1 MTHTVLWII
10 ASLSAAIIF
19 TGANFFDSYM
29 LSKKMPS
36 LASYILPVGIIQFLL
51 GMILLIFFPFSQNA
65 GLPHFL
71 AAFGSG
77 FFNAF
82 SYVILLNY
90 LRKGEVAR
98 VVPVITS
105 SPIFIALLSMPLLG
119 EILGLWQ
126 WLAVIATVAGAVLIS
141 LQRDDGVSKTRLQ
154 KSFFILLAAA
164 LMSAISSVGYKYAL
178 ETMSFWN
185 MFSINGICVVT
196 VILFFTLR
204 KSTLRELKT
213 LIQRN
218 QKMGLLI
225 GNQLFAAIGGVLG
238 FVAFANG
245 PVALA
250 STLMNIRPAFVFIFS
265 LLIGRFYPN
274 LLNERLNR
282 STFLVK
288 LVGIALITGGV
299 VTIGLTS

>member
-1 MTHTVLWII
+1 MFWII
-10 ASLSAAIIF
+10 ASLSTAIIF

-36 LASYILPVGIIQFLL
+36 LASYILPVGIMQFLI
-51 GMILLIFFPFSQNA
+51 GMVLLVFFPFSHNA
-65 GLPHFL
+65 GFIHLL
-71 AAFGSG
+71 VAFGSG

-82 SYVILLNY
+82 TYVILLNY
-90 LRKGEVAR
+90 LRKGEVSR

-126 WLAVIATVAGAVLIS
+126 WFAVLATVAGTVLVS
-141 LQRDDGVSKTRLQ
+141 LQRGGVAHKTGLQ

-178 ETMSFWN
+178 ETLTFWN
-185 MFSINGICVVT
+185 MFTVNGICVVI

-204 KSTLRELKT
+204 KSTIQELKT
-213 LIQRN
+213 LVQRN
-218 QKMGLLI
+218 QKMWLLI

-238 FVAFANG
+238 FVAIANG

-265 LLIGRFYPN
+265 LVISRFYPN

-282 STFLVK
+282 RTIPIK
-288 LVGIALITGGV
+288 LIGIALITGGV
-299 VTIGLTS
+299 VIIGLSS

>member
-1 MTHTVLWII
+1 VLWII
-10 ASLSAAIIF
+10 ASLSTAIIF

-36 LASYILPVGIIQFLL
+36 LASYILPVGIIQFLI
-51 GMILLIFFPFSQNA
+51 GMVLLVFFPLSHNA
-65 GLPHFL
+65 GLIHLL

-90 LRKGEVAR
+90 LRKGEVSR

-119 EILGLWQ
+119 EILGFWQ
-126 WLAVIATVAGAVLIS
+126 WFAVVATVFGTVLIS
-141 LQRDDGVSKTRLQ
+141 LRRDDGGNKTRLD

-164 LMSAISSVGYKYAL
+164 VMSAMSSVGYKYAL

-185 MFSINGICVVT
+185 MFSVNGICVVT

-204 KSTLRELKT
+204 KSTFQELKT

-238 FVAFANG
+238 FVAIANG

-265 LLIGRFYPN
+265 LVIGRFYPN
-274 LLNERLNR
+274 LLNERMNR
-282 STFLVK
+282 STILVK

-299 VTIGLTS
+299 VIIGLSS

>member
-1 MTHTVLWII
+1 MFWII
-10 ASLSAAIIF
+10 ASLSTAIIF

-36 LASYILPVGIIQFLL
+36 LASYILPVGIMQFLI
-51 GMILLIFFPFSQNA
+51 GMVLLVFFPFSHNA
-65 GLPHFL
+65 GLIHL
-71 AAFGSG
+71 LVAFGSG

-90 LRKGEVAR
+90 LRKGEVSR

-126 WLAVIATVAGAVLIS
+126 WFAVLATVAGTVLVS
-141 LQRDDGVSKTRLQ
+141 LQRGGVAHKTGLQ

-178 ETMSFWN
+178 ETLTFWN
-185 MFSINGICVVT
+185 IFTVNGICVVI

-204 KSTLRELKT
+204 KSTLQELKT
-213 LIQRN
+213 LVQRN
-218 QKMGLLI
+218 QKMWLLI

-238 FVAFANG
+238 FVAIANG

-265 LLIGRFYPN
+265 LVIGRFYPN

-282 STFLVK
+282 RTIPVK
-288 LVGIALITGGV
+288 LIGIALITGGV
-299 VTIGLTS
+299 VIIGLSS

>member
-1 MTHTVLWII
+1 MFWII
-10 ASLSAAIIF
+10 ASLSTAIIF

-36 LASYILPVGIIQFLL
+36 LASYILPVGIIQFLI
-51 GMILLIFFPFSQNA
+51 GMVLLVFFPFSHNA
-65 GLPHFL
+65 GFVHLL
-71 AAFGSG
+71 VAFGSG

-90 LRKGEVAR
+90 LRKGEVSR

-126 WLAVIATVAGAVLIS
+126 WFAVLATVAGTVLVS
-141 LQRDDGVSKTRLQ
+141 LQRDDGASKTRLQ

-178 ETMSFWN
+178 ETLNFWN
-185 MFSINGICVVT
+185 MFTVNGICVVI

-204 KSTLRELKT
+204 KSTLQELKT
-213 LIQRN
+213 LVQRN

-238 FVAFANG
+238 FVAIANG

-265 LLIGRFYPN
+265 LVISRFYPN

-282 STFLVK
+282 KTIPVK
-288 LVGIALITGGV
+288 LIGIVLITGGV
-299 VTIGLTS
+299 VIIGLSS

>member
-1 MTHTVLWII
+1 MLWII

-36 LASYILPVGIIQFLL
+36 LASYILPVGIIQ
-51 GMILLIFFPFSQNA
+51 LLIGMVLLVFFPFSSNA
-65 GLPHFL
+65 GLIHLL

-77 FFNAF
+77 FFSA
-82 SYVILLNY
+82 STYVILLNY
-90 LRKGEVAR
+90 LRKGEVSR
-98 VVPVITS
+98 VVSVITS

-119 EILGLWQ
+119 EILGYWQ
-126 WLAVIATVAGAVLIS
+126 WFAVVATVCGTVLIS
-141 LQRDDGVSKTRLQ
+141 LRRNDGGSKTRLD
-154 KSFFILLAAA
+154 KSFFVLLAAA
-164 LMSAISSVGYKYAL
+164 VMSAMSSIGYKYAL

-185 MFSINGICVVT
+185 VFSVNGICVVT
-196 VILFFTLR
+196 LILFFTLR
-204 KSTLRELKT
+204 KSTLQELKT
-213 LIQRN
+213 LVQRN

-238 FVAFANG
+238 FVAIANG

-250 STLMNIRPAFVFIFS
+250 STVMNIRPAFVFIFS
-265 LLIGRFYPN
+265 LVIGRFYPN

-282 STFLVK
+282 RTIPVK
-288 LVGIALITGGV
+288 LIGIVLITGGV
-299 VTIGLTS
+299 VIIGLSS

>member
-1 MTHTVLWII
+1 MFWII
-10 ASLSAAIIF
+10 ASLSTAIIF

-36 LASYILPVGIIQFLL
+36 LASYILPVGIMQFLI
-51 GMILLIFFPFSQNA
+51 GMVLLVFFPFSHNA
-65 GLPHFL
+65 GLIHL
-71 AAFGSG
+71 LVAFGSG

-90 LRKGEVAR
+90 LRKGEVSR

-126 WLAVIATVAGAVLIS
+126 WFAVLATVAGTVLVS
-141 LQRDDGVSKTRLQ
+141 LQRGGVAHKTGLQ

-178 ETMSFWN
+178 ETLTFWN
-185 MFSINGICVVT
+185 IFTVNGICVVI

-204 KSTLRELKT
+204 KSTLQELKT
-213 LIQRN
+213 LVQRN
-218 QKMGLLI
+218 QKMWLLI

-238 FVAFANG
+238 FVAIANG

-265 LLIGRFYPN
+265 LVISRFYPN

-282 STFLVK
+282 RTIPVK
-288 LVGIALITGGV
+288 LIGIALITGGV
-299 VTIGLTS
+299 VIIGLSS

>member
-1 MTHTVLWII
+1 MLWII

-36 LASYILPVGIIQFLL
+36 LASYILPVGIIQFLI
-51 GMILLIFFPFSQNA
+51 GMVLLVFFPFSSNA
-65 GLPHFL
+65 GLIHLL

-77 FFNAF
+77 FFSAF
-82 SYVILLNY
+82 TYVILLNY
-90 LRKGEVAR
+90 LRKGEVSR
-98 VVPVITS
+98 VVSVITS

-119 EILGLWQ
+119 EILGYWQ
-126 WLAVIATVAGAVLIS
+126 WFAVVATVCGTVLIS
-141 LQRDDGVSKTRLQ
+141 LRRNDGGSKTRLD
-154 KSFFILLAAA
+154 KSFFVLLAAA
-164 LMSAISSVGYKYAL
+164 VMSAMSSIGYKYAL

-185 MFSINGICVVT
+185 VFSVNGICVVT
-196 VILFFTLR
+196 LILFFTLR
-204 KSTLRELKT
+204 KSTLQELKT
-213 LIQRN
+213 LVQRN

-238 FVAFANG
+238 FVAIANG

-250 STLMNIRPAFVFIFS
+250 STVMNIRPAFVFIFS
-265 LLIGRFYPN
+265 LVIGRFYPN

-282 STFLVK
+282 RTIPVK
-288 LVGIALITGGV
+288 LIGIVLITGGV
-299 VTIGLTS
+299 VIIGLST

>member
-1 MTHTVLWII
+1 MLWII

-36 LASYILPVGIIQFLL
+36 LASYILPVGIIQ
-51 GMILLIFFPFSQNA
+51 LLIGMVLLVFFPFSSNA
-65 GLPHFL
+65 GLIHLL

-77 FFNAF
+77 FFSA
-82 SYVILLNY
+82 STYVILLNY
-90 LRKGEVAR
+90 LRKGEVSR
-98 VVPVITS
+98 VVSVITS

-119 EILGLWQ
+119 EILGYWQ
-126 WLAVIATVAGAVLIS
+126 WFAVVATVCGTVLIS
-141 LQRDDGVSKTRLQ
+141 LRRNDGGSKTRLD
-154 KSFFILLAAA
+154 KSFFVLLAAA
-164 LMSAISSVGYKYAL
+164 VMSAMSSIGYKYAL

-185 MFSINGICVVT
+185 VFSVNGICVVT
-196 VILFFTLR
+196 LILFFTLR
-204 KSTLRELKT
+204 KSTLQELKT
-213 LIQRN
+213 LVQRN

-238 FVAFANG
+238 FVAIANG

-250 STLMNIRPAFVFIFS
+250 STVMNIRPAFVFIFS
-265 LLIGRFYPN
+265 LVIGRFYPN

-282 STFLVK
+282 RTIPVK
-288 LVGIALITGGV
+288 LIGIVLITGGV
-299 VTIGLTS
+299 VIIGLST

>member
-1 MTHTVLWII
+1 MFWII
-10 ASLSAAIIF
+10 ASLSTAIIF

-36 LASYILPVGIIQFLL
+36 LASYILPVGIMQFLI
-51 GMILLIFFPFSQNA
+51 GMVLLVFFPFSHNA
-65 GLPHFL
+65 GLIHL
-71 AAFGSG
+71 LVAFGSG

-90 LRKGEVAR
+90 LRKGEVSR

-126 WLAVIATVAGAVLIS
+126 WFAVLATVAGTVLVS
-141 LQRDDGVSKTRLQ
+141 LQRGGVAHKTGLQ
-154 KSFFILLAAA
+154 KSFFIQLAAA

-178 ETMSFWN
+178 ETLTFWN
-185 MFSINGICVVT
+185 IFTVNGICVVI

-204 KSTLRELKT
+204 KSTLQELKT
-213 LIQRN
+213 LVQRN
-218 QKMGLLI
+218 QKMWLLI

-238 FVAFANG
+238 FVAIANG

-265 LLIGRFYPN
+265 LVIGRFYPN

-282 STFLVK
+282 RTIPVK
-288 LVGIALITGGV
+288 LIGIALITGGV
-299 VTIGLTS
+299 VIIGLSS

>member
-1 MTHTVLWII
+1 
-10 ASLSAAIIF
+10 
-19 TGANFFDSYM
+19 M

-36 LASYILPVGIIQFLL
+36 LASYILPVGIMQFLIGL
-51 GMILLIFFPFSQNA
+51 VLLVFFPFSHQA
-65 GLPHFL
+65 GFSHLL
-71 AAFGSG
+71 VAFGSG
-77 FFNAF
+77 FFSAF

-90 LRKGEVAR
+90 LRKGEVSR
-98 VVPVITS
+98 VVPVISS

-126 WLAVIATVAGAVLIS
+126 WLAVLATIAGTVLIS
-141 LQRDDGVSKTRLQ
+141 LRRDDGGSKTRLD

-164 LMSAISSVGYKYAL
+164 VMSAISSVGYKYAMVTL
-178 ETMSFWN
+178 SFWN
-185 MFSINGICVVT
+185 MFTINGICVVI

-204 KSTLRELKT
+204 KSTLEELKT
-213 LIQRN
+213 LGHRT

-238 FVAFANG
+238 FVAIANG

-250 STLMNIRPAFVFIFS
+250 STIMNIRPAFVFIFS
-265 LLIGRFYPN
+265 LVIGRFYPN

-282 STFLVK
+282 RTIPVK
-288 LVGIALITGGV
+288 LIGIALITGGV
-299 VTIGLTS
+299 VIIGLSS

>member
-1 MTHTVLWII
+1 
-10 ASLSAAIIF
+10 
-19 TGANFFDSYM
+19 
-29 LSKKMPS
+29 
-36 LASYILPVGIIQFLL
+36 LL
-51 GMILLIFFPFSQNA
+51 VFFPFSHNA
-65 GLPHFL
+65 GLIHL
-71 AAFGSG
+71 LVAFGSG

-90 LRKGEVAR
+90 LRKGEVSR

-126 WLAVIATVAGAVLIS
+126 WFAVLATVAGTVLVS
-141 LQRDDGVSKTRLQ
+141 LQRGGVAHKTGLQ

-178 ETMSFWN
+178 ETLTFWN
-185 MFSINGICVVT
+185 IFTVNGICVVI

-204 KSTLRELKT
+204 KSTLQELKT
-213 LIQRN
+213 LVQRN
-218 QKMGLLI
+218 QKMWLLI

-238 FVAFANG
+238 FVAIANG

-265 LLIGRFYPN
+265 LVISRFYPN

-282 STFLVK
+282 RTIPVK
-288 LVGIALITGGV
+288 LIGIALITGGV
-299 VTIGLTS
+299 VIIGLSS

>member
-1 MTHTVLWII
+1 VFWII
-10 ASLSAAIIF
+10 ASLSTAIIF

-36 LASYILPVGIIQFLL
+36 LASYILPVGIVQFFIGMVLL
-51 GMILLIFFPFSQNA
+51 VFFPF
-65 GLPHFL
+65 PHNTNPIHLL

-77 FFNAF
+77 FFNALT
-82 SYVILLNY
+82 YVILLNY
-90 LRKGEVAR
+90 LRKGEVSR
-98 VVPVITS
+98 VVPVISS

-119 EILGLWQ
+119 EILGFWQ
-126 WLAVIATVAGAVLIS
+126 WFAVVATVFGTVLIS
-141 LQRDDGVSKTRLQ
+141 LQRDDGGGKTRLDR
-154 KSFFILLAAA
+154 SFFILLAAA
-164 LMSAISSVGYKYAL
+164 IMSAISSIGYKYAL

-185 MFSINGICVVT
+185 TFSINGICVVT

-204 KSTLRELKT
+204 KSTLLELKT

-238 FVAFANG
+238 FVAIANG

-250 STLMNIRPAFVFIFS
+250 STLMNIRPAFIFIFS
-265 LLIGRFYPN
+265 LIIGRFYPN

-282 STFLVK
+282 TTILVK
-288 LVGIALITGGV
+288 FIGIVLITGGV
-299 VTIGLTS
+299 VIIGLLR

>member
-1 MTHTVLWII
+1 LFWII
-10 ASLSAAIIF
+10 ASLSTAIIF

-36 LASYILPVGIIQFLL
+36 LASYILPVGIMQFLIGL
-51 GMILLIFFPFSQNA
+51 VLLIFFPFSHQA
-65 GLPHFL
+65 GFSHLL
-71 AAFGSG
+71 VAFGSG
-77 FFNAF
+77 FFSAF

-90 LRKGEVAR
+90 LRKGEVSR

-126 WLAVIATVAGAVLIS
+126 WLAVLATIAGTVLIS
-141 LQRDDGVSKTRLQ
+141 LRRDDGGSKTRLD

-164 LMSAISSVGYKYAL
+164 VMSAISSVGYKYAL
-178 ETMSFWN
+178 ETLSFWN
-185 MFSINGICVVT
+185 MFTINGICVVI

-204 KSTLRELKT
+204 KSTLEELKT
-213 LIQRN
+213 LVQRT

-225 GNQLFAAIGGVLG
+225 GNQLIAAVGGVLG
-238 FVAFANG
+238 FVAIANG

-250 STLMNIRPAFVFIFS
+250 STIMNIRPAFVFIFS
-265 LLIGRFYPN
+265 LVIGRFYPN

-282 STFLVK
+282 RTIPVK
-288 LVGIALITGGV
+288 LIGIAMITGGV
-299 VTIGLTS
+299 VIIGLSS